1 MSAMKRIL
9 SRLVRSARMRRLIG
23 VAVLGVVVITVTFA
37 LAPTHRG
44 LVADRVT
51 SSATESPS
59 SSPATGEADLTPML
73 TPTPG
78 TTGASP
84 SPTGDPNARATKLSG
99 FVRSS
104 EGQPI
109 EGICVSAD
117 GQDQGGFNY
126 DRQNLV
132 VGRSAADGAYQV
144 TLPPYQHV
152 VEFWDCR
159 SNAVFAPYNV
169 PGSNDEPYKPEG
181 NLDVALSPGG
191 MITGDVVGASGSP
204 LAGTCVDL
212 FDGRFVIQG
221 DYISILTARTG
232 PDGTYR
238 FGGLAPS
245 TKYMVLFGDCVPR
258 NYFPH
263 WYSGKDFT
271 VFDGDPREWQVQDD
285 VGDWGTYV
293 AVVGTTTTTGIN
305 AQLHEAGA
313 LSGSVENVSGV
324 ALSKFCFLVL
334 ITGEGHTTLT
344 GGDGA
349 TTYEVR
355 KLPAGTYVVQFARVL
370 CHSGGEP
377 STADG
382 RDADAGYGP
391 QEIQYYNHQT
401 SADAADKVQ
410 VIAGQIT
417 DGIDGSL

>member
-1 MSAMKRIL
+1 MSALKKLL
-9 SRLVRSARMRRLIG
+9 SRIFRSIRVRLWASLA
-23 VAVLGVVVITVTFA
+23 AVCVVVLAITFA
-37 LAPTHRG
+37 FAPTRRG
-44 LVADRVT
+44 FVADRV
-51 SSATESPS
+51 SGSASESPS
-59 SSPATGEADLTPML
+59 SSPTPSQAGVSR
-73 TPTPG
+73 TPTP
-78 TTGASP
+78 TPDTAEASP
-84 SPTGDPNARATKLSG
+84 SPTEDPNAHATKLSG

-104 EGQPI
+104 DGQSI

-117 GQDQGGFNY
+117 EQDQGGSNY

-132 VGRSAADGAYQV
+132 VGRSGADGAYEV
-144 TLPPYQHV
+144 TLPAYQHV

-159 SNAVFAPYNV
+159 PDAVFAPYIV
-169 PGSNDEPYKPEG
+169 PGGNLEPYKPEG
-181 NLDVALSPGG
+181 NIDVALSPGG
-191 MITGDVVGASGSP
+191 VITGAVVEPSGSP

-212 FDGRFVIQG
+212 FDGRYLIEG

-245 TKYMVLFGDCVPR
+245 EKYMVLFGDCAPR
-258 NYFPH
+258 IYFPH
-263 WYSGKDFT
+263 WYRGKDFS

-285 VGDWGTYV
+285 VTDWGTYV
-293 AVVGTTTTTGIN
+293 AVVSTTTTAGIN
-305 AQLHEAGA
+305 AQLHQAGA

-324 ALSKFCFLVL
+324 ALSKFCFIVF
-334 ITGEGHTTLT
+334 ITGEGRTTLT
-344 GGDGA
+344 GGEGA

-382 RDADAGYGP
+382 RDADEGYGP
-391 QEIQYYNHQT
+391 QEIQYYNRQT

-410 VIAGQIT
+410 IIAGQT
-417 DGIDGSL
+417 TNGIDGSL